1 MNISINDL
9 KGFDFSNKYLNIDE
23 NFYIRIDGKQVNFN
37 IVENEYGTDDE
48 YMLKYEYYDKFRLV
62 KSSSFLKNP
71 FDIFREVEK
80 NIVKSESILDNKS
93 FLIKH
98 ILKDFN
104 PNFNDWTEL
113 SKKLSE
119 DVNLLKLFPNYKSSK
134 IPQNLSKKDLAK
146 YLDKFTK
153 YELETL
159 FNEFSILDFEIF
171 YQNTWGE
178 DYEYLIKK
186 AFSINILE
194 EKFLDWSIFRIINE
208 KRSNFYIATIL
219 KNNNFDVDKYDSMVP
234 AISSIIHFETNGRV
248 LNNLKLDKFIK
259 DNNIDL
265 NNYRG
270 DDLLDKIKELK
281 NKCYSNY
288 NNEGY
293 YYDKSYFNNLDDCM
307 VKSKYVF
314 VLKAI
319 SSSSKSPIV
328 MRYKIP
334 KEDRDEDSVQ
344 TIALNNGHIKY
355 GNSKDVLSEFTKSQ
369 LSSVLKNHGL
379 KVSGNKNQLI
389 ERIINNLSD
398 EIINEE
404 FPKKYFILTEKGK
417 QYLEKYSYLAEFRC
431 VIPPNFSLEEFD
443 EICNLNLNFSP
454 DDIIKCL
461 VNEKWLIWNFPLC
474 DEPESFKEVERKKN
488 LEKIFKNR
496 NRDDNYFINPGTII
510 LV

>member
-234 AISSIIHFETNGRV
+234 AISSIIHFETNEGV
-248 LNNLKLDKFIK
+248 INNLKLDKFIK

-355 GNSKDVLSEFTKSQ
+355 GNS
-369 LSSVLKNHGL
+369 
-379 KVSGNKNQLI
+379 LI
-389 ERIINNLSD
+389 I
-398 EIINEE
+398 
-404 FPKKYFILTEKGK
+404 
-417 QYLEKYSYLAEFRC
+417 
-431 VIPPNFSLEEFD
+431 
-443 EICNLNLNFSP
+443 
-454 DDIIKCL
+454 
-461 VNEKWLIWNFPLC
+461 
-474 DEPESFKEVERKKN
+474 
-488 LEKIFKNR
+488 
-496 NRDDNYFINPGTII
+496 
-510 LV
+510 